1 VIGSAI
7 VRRSI
12 SGAMLC
18 ALATIFL
25 ALAHSP
31 PATAKNRPVARFAV
45 SLSGTIATTRDVTAD
60 APQGF
65 SGKCAYTQTE
75 HISFRTAKRTT
86 AYTFVGTYGRA
97 VFTTWSSVPNPRVP
111 DYQSRIDIPGEMTVS
126 RSMTYADPGMVGC
139 DGSQPT
145 NCTVRKIFPTTLR
158 VGGFLVVKSSRVPG
172 TYVQLLDE
180 SFPELDDVCAVE
192 FPGQAGRVPGL
203 FARRDLFDRRRK
215 RVVDTDRVEE
225 AMPSTDDTVGGST
238 VSRLAGKL
246 TRLR

>member
-1 VIGSAI
+1 VIGSAT
-7 VRRSI
+7 VRGLI
-12 SGAMLC
+12 LGAMLC

-31 PATAKNRPVARFAV
+31 PAAAEDRRVAKFDV
-45 SLSGTIATTRDVTAD
+45 SLSGTIARTRDVVAD
-60 APQGF
+60 PPQGF
-65 SGKCAYTQTE
+65 FGACAYTQIERIT
-75 HISFRTAKRTT
+75 FRNAKRTT
-86 AYTFVGTYGRA
+86 AFAFVGRYGRA

-111 DYQSRIDIPGEMTVS
+111 DFESRVDIPGEMTVS

-139 DGSQPT
+139 NGLQPT

-158 VGGFLVVKSSRVPG
+158 VGGFLIVESSGVPG

-180 SFPELDDVCAVE
+180 SFPELDDVCSVQ

-203 FARRDLFDRRRK
+203 FARRDLLNKRKK

-225 AMPSTDDTVGGST
+225 PMPGTDDTVGGST
-238 VSRLAGKL
+238 VIRLAGKL
-246 TRLR
+246 TRRN